1 MKIDMLSM
9 GVNFTNCQ
17 DIKLGQGDKN
27 FLELLNAEVG
37 SSDIEEGLNL
47 DLEKVENTEDELIA
61 LMASIINNLNL
72 SHLKSDNSMDIKVLD
87 QVVENAQAEE
97 IISSENLSEIFS
109 ELFSETQS
117 DEFFKNLNVNQGD
130 VLSGLEELNVLDKDN
145 KNNPFVE
152 LINKVYEGKLLKK
165 DLAIED
171 RFNINA
177 EDGDISLVNDSDNFM
192 EYKKSINIIGMEKE
206 DKLLQVESL
215 KYRNIVVEEP
225 MNSMDSEL
233 SLLNSIA
240 FPSKTNSESVKE
252 NQPVLV
258 RNEFL
263 GSDVLKVVK
272 YLNNNKI
279 EELNVKMTPKDLGE
293 INIKLLKSEDNN
305 ELIITLSNKKSFE
318 LIKENVSEIENHL
331 VNMDLK
337 IKQVIVQVK
346 NEVQSD
352 FSGSLNQQFN
362 KNSSKEE
369 KKNNFTNRNGVLE
382 EEESIQGD
390 DNSNINLL
398 I

>member
-72 SHLKSDNSMDIKVLD
+72 SHLKSDNRMDIKVLD